1 MKLIADCLGLLIIV
15 YFVSIPFIWA
25 WVFYHKIKCRKKAEC
40 SNRKCKYWQYCEHN
54 YVERKKDELE
64 LRKQMLLHSLGL
76 LKKNWTKNIPKRN
89 KLQKSCLI

>member
-1 MKLIADCLGLLIIV
+1 MDFIAEFFGWLIIA

-25 WVFYHKIKCRKKAEC
+25 WVFYHKIKCRKTEEC

-76 LKKNWTKNIPKRN
+76 TEEDLDEEYP
-89 KLQKSCLI
+89 